1 MHRAVVLTTLVLLLL
16 AVAGVTAAQESG
28 TFAAGPNG
36 KNSPESTMPETTT
49 PGRGSSTLDVAEEAG
64 EDALKPTVITDPIV
78 EKPEKPIVVDPA
90 EEGPAADANVDEEHG
105 RPATVDRPN
114 SGKPGSSGKGVGK
127 PEHAG
132 KPGHEEH
139 RGKEENRHGGQQ
151 KVLLCHNGK
160 HTLTVGHPAK
170 AAHLRHHGDGPAA
183 C

>member
-1 MHRAVVLTTLVLLLL
+1 MHRAVVLMTLVLLLF

-49 PGRGSSTLDVAEEAG
+49 PGRGSSTLDDAQEAG
-64 EDALKPTVITDPIV
+64 EDAPEPAVVIDPLV
-78 EKPEKPIVVDPA
+78 EKPTVVDPA
-90 EEGPAADANVDEEHG
+90 EEGPAAGSSVDEEHG
-105 RPATVDRPN
+105 RPDAVDRPN
-114 SGKPGSSGKGVGK
+114 PGKPESSGKGVGK

-139 RGKEENRHGGQQ
+139 RGEQEDRHGGQQ
-151 KVLLCHNGK
+151 KVTLCHKGK
-160 HTLTVGHPAK
+160 NSLTVGLPAK
-170 AAHLRHHGDGPAA
+170 AAHLHHHGERLEA